1 MPNPPD
7 NAAPKATAQTASA
20 RLPLTDAEQGL
31 QETRDRLE
39 LALDL
44 AQMGTWDLDI
54 IRNRLQA
61 SARAALLHGMPALP
75 VDQSGGQFF
84 GSVCPPKNA
93 VACVQSTL
101 RHSKTGRTACKS
113 PTGFN

>member
-7 NAAPKATAQTASA
+7 NAAPKTTVQTASA
-20 RLPLTDAEQGL
+20 RLSLKDAERAL

-54 IRNRLQA
+54 VRNRLQA
-61 SARAALLHGMPALP
+61 SARAALL
-75 VDQSGGQFF
+75 
-84 GSVCPPKNA
+84 
-93 VACVQSTL
+93 
-101 RHSKTGRTACKS
+101 
-113 PTGFN
+113 